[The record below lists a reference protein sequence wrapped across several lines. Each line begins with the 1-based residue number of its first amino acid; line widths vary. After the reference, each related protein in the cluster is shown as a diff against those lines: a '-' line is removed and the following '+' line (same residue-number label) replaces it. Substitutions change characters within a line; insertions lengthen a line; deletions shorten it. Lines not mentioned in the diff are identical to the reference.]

1 MTDIRV
7 DKILVGTP
15 TYKVVVGNVTRIDKI
30 VVGVPLTTVTIGP
43 YADIDNIIGVDTT
56 GKTEGSLLSYDSDT
70 GNFSVSQAP
79 TIEVDGKTYPSDS
92 AHTNI
97 LIRRSGTQGEPV
109 ILQQGELAYSY
120 LSDSST
126 NGFGNG
132 GDRLYIAIGDNGVD
146 GNSTEIDVI
155 GGTYFTNL
163 MNHQQ
168 GLLKPNSA
176 LLTDDNSRLDKL
188 LADSAYFLKVTSTE
202 AFFDITT
209 TPIIESPIISLR
221 SDTSDAGLFFRAAAD
236 SATKIFHQGG
246 EVFRTQ
252 AFGEAGAPTNSELVN
267 GKGLRLN
274 YGNSFFVNKGLTFL
288 DSTFVTGDVEIVG
301 NLEVTG
307 TTTYLNTKELL
318 IQDKRI
324 VIARG
329 VPNALAANNS
339 GIAVGDSDTPI
350 ATITYKN
357 NGVDSACWDFDP
369 GICAPSI
376 TVTDLRF
383 ETIDCGIYSA

>member
-1 MTDIRV
+1 MASI
-7 DKILVGTP
+7 DKILIGSP
-15 TYKVVVGNVTRIDKI
+15 TYKQLVGNVTRVHK
-30 VVGVPLTTVTIGP
+30 VVTGIPLTSVTIGP
-43 YADIDNIIGVDTT
+43 YADIDNIVGVDTT

-97 LIRRSGTQGEPV
+97 LIRRSGTQGEPL

-120 LSDSST
+120 LSDPST

-132 GDRLYIAIGDNGVD
+132 GDRLYIAIGDNDVD

-176 LLTDDNSRLDKL
+176 LLTDANSRLDKL
-188 LADSAYFLKVTSTE
+188 LADSAEFIKVTATN
-202 AFFDITT
+202 AFFDVTT

-221 SDTSDAGLFFRAAAD
+221 SNATETGLFFRAAGD
-236 SATKIFHQGG
+236 SATKVFHQGG
-246 EVFRTQ
+246 EVFQTQ
-252 AFGEAGAPTNSELVN
+252 AFGDTGAPGNSKLV
-267 GKGLRLN
+267 GGQGLRLN
-274 YGNSFFVNKGLTFL
+274 FENNFLVNKGLTFL

-301 NLEVTG
+301 NLEVIG

-357 NGVDSACWDFDP
+357 NGVDSACWDFNP

-376 TVTDLRF
+376 TVTDLKF